1 MILLANRNT
10 KKFIETIDNFVG
22 DRYTL
27 IERIKM
33 NGIGSGQLK
42 VIAFSENLKDCF
54 SDNHDIKFVIIELR
68 KNGII
73 IYIRNYINNYVWL
86 VPFYQLSIFK
96 SDYYSIHANGTFIK
110 IDLSSIKGNNATF
123 IKKLQEK
130 KLEMVSNLCDF

>member
-1 MILLANRNT
+1 MILIANKNT
-10 KKFIETIDNFVG
+10 KKFIETIHQIVG
-22 DRYTL
+22 DKYSF

-33 NGIGSGQLK
+33 KGIGSGQLK
-42 VIAFSENLKDCF
+42 VVSYSENLNDCF

-96 SDYYSIHANGTFIK
+96 SDFYSIHTNGTFIK
-110 IDLSSIKGNNATF
+110 IDLSSIKGNNASF
-123 IKKLQEK
+123 MKKLQEK
-130 KLEMVSNLCDF
+130 KLEKVSDF